1 MIEEVKGGQN
11 IYGEAIGIITVKTK
25 FPRIPGDIGNATTW
39 DFPVMYRVVKETSPA
54 RVVGRVDPKLLEPFI
69 EAARDLEK
77 VGVKAITTTCGF
89 LALFQ
94 EEISNS
100 VNVPV
105 FTSSLMQVPLVYR
118 MLRRNQKVGIITID
132 SGLLTKKH
140 LAGVGADSV
149 PTIIVG
155 TEDGKEFNR
164 VILENEITLNV
175 KKARAD
181 LVTVAKRLVRQYTE
195 VGAIVLECTNMPPYA
210 RSIQQEVGLPVFDI
224 YTLINMVYSAVVR
237 KDFTGYL

>member
-1 MIEEVKGGQN
+1 MIEEVKAGQN
-11 IYGEAIGIITVKTK
+11 IYGEVIGIITVKTK

-54 RVVGRVDPKLLEPFI
+54 KVVGRVGPKLLKPFI
-69 EAARDLEK
+69 DAARDLEK
-77 VGVKAITTTCGF
+77 LGVKAITTTCGF

-105 FTSSLMQVPLVYR
+105 FTSSLMQIPLVYR

-132 SGLLTKKH
+132 SRLLTKKY
-140 LAGVGADSV
+140 LVSVGADSV

-155 TEDGKEFNR
+155 TEDRKEFTR
-164 VILENEITLNV
+164 AILGNEITLNV
-175 KKARAD
+175 KKAED
-181 LVTVAKRLVRQYTE
+181 ELVTVAKKLVRQHAE
-195 VGAIVLECTNMPPYA
+195 IGAIVLECTNMPPYA
-210 RSIQQEVGLPVFDI
+210 RSIQQEVNLPVFDI
-224 YTLINMVYSAVVR
+224 YTLVNIVYSAVVR
-237 KDFTGYL
+237 KDFIGYM

>member
-54 RVVGRVDPKLLEPFI
+54 KVVGRVGPKLLEPFI

-77 VGVKAITTTCGF
+77 LGVKAITTTCGF

-118 MLRRNQKVGIITID
+118 MLRRNQKVGIITVD
-132 SGLLTKKH
+132 SRLLTKKH
-140 LAGVGADSV
+140 LASVGADSV

-164 VILENEITLNV
+164 AILENKLTLNV
-175 KKARAD
+175 KKAEDD
-181 LVTVAKRLVRQYTE
+181 LVTVAKKLVSQHAE
-195 VGAIVLECTNMPPYA
+195 IGAIVLECTNMPPYA
-210 RSIQQEVGLPVFDI
+210 KSIQQEVNLPVFDI
-224 YTLINMVYSAVVR
+224 YTLVNIVYSAVVR
-237 KDFTGYL
+237 KDFIGYM

>member
-54 RVVGRVDPKLLEPFI
+54 KVVGRVGPKLLEPFI

-77 VGVKAITTTCGF
+77 LGVKAITTPCGF

-118 MLRRNQKVGIITID
+118 MLRRNQKVGIITVD
-132 SGLLTKKH
+132 SRLLTKKH
-140 LAGVGADSV
+140 LASVGADSV

-164 VILENEITLNV
+164 AILENKLTLNV
-175 KKARAD
+175 KKAEDD
-181 LVTVAKRLVRQYTE
+181 LVTVAKKLVSQHAE
-195 VGAIVLECTNMPPYA
+195 IGAIVLECTNMPPYA
-210 RSIQQEVGLPVFDI
+210 KSIQQEVNLPVFDI
-224 YTLINMVYSAVVR
+224 YTLVNIVYSAVVR
-237 KDFTGYL
+237 KDFIGYM

>member
-11 IYGEAIGIITVKTK
+11 IYGEAIGIITVETK

-54 RVVGRVDPKLLEPFI
+54 KVVGRVGPKLLEPFI
-69 EAARDLEK
+69 DAARDLEK
-77 VGVKAITTTCGF
+77 LGVKAITTTCGF

-132 SGLLTKKH
+132 SRLLTKKH
-140 LAGVGADSV
+140 LASVGADSV

-155 TEDGKEFNR
+155 TEDRKEFTR
-164 VILENEITLNV
+164 AILGNEITLNV
-175 KKARAD
+175 KKAED
-181 LVTVAKRLVRQYTE
+181 ELVTVAKKLVRQHAE
-195 VGAIVLECTNMPPYA
+195 IGAIVLECTNMPPYA
-210 RSIQQEVGLPVFDI
+210 RSIQQEVNLPVFDI
-224 YTLINMVYSAVVR
+224 YTLVNIVYSAVVR
-237 KDFTGYL
+237 KDFIGYM

>member
-25 FPRIPGDIGNATTW
+25 FPRITGDIGNATTW

-54 RVVGRVDPKLLEPFI
+54 KVVGRVGPKLLEPFI

-77 VGVKAITTTCGF
+77 LGVKAITTTCGF

-132 SGLLTKKH
+132 SRLLTKKH
-140 LAGVGADSV
+140 LASVGADSV

-155 TEDGKEFNR
+155 TEDRKEFTR
-164 VILENEITLNV
+164 AILGNEITLNV
-175 KKARAD
+175 KKAED
-181 LVTVAKRLVRQYTE
+181 ELITVAKKLVKQHAE
-195 VGAIVLECTNMPPYA
+195 IGAIVLECTNMPPYA
-210 RSIQQEVGLPVFDI
+210 RSIQQEVNLPVFDI
-224 YTLINMVYSAVVR
+224 YTLVNIVYSAVVR
-237 KDFTGYL
+237 KDFIGYM